1 MASEQVI
8 SIKEYGLGSGITARL
23 CDGTRHYFGGYY
35 HVRIEVSADV
45 PLSASPFASAD
56 EYQAARRLLGE
67 QIRFHRVL
75 EKMAVPEAEIELVRQ
90 GLLEAFDS
98 NVLPYLSRP
107 DFPERFMRSEYARCL
122 KSPARL

>member
-1 MASEQVI
+1 MMGCEQVI
-8 SIKEYGLGSGITARL
+8 RVYDLGGGITARL

-45 PLSASPFASAD
+45 PLSGSPFAGAD
-56 EYQAARRLLGE
+56 EYRAARRLLGE
-67 QIRFHRVL
+67 RIRFHRVL
-75 EKMAVPEAEIELVRQ
+75 EKMSVPESGIEAARQ
-90 GLLEAFDS
+90 GLLEAFAS

-122 KSPARL
+122 KSLARR